1 MNDHRPWDVYPGLTS
16 DRLQTIARLLA
27 DIRERVSRHLEPEE
41 GDLHFGMWVAGT
53 TAHARTAYRLT
64 KMAESGDF
72 PWLSIVDG
80 TMQFTFAIDR
90 VPVRVFRG
98 EPEKPSRS
106 AQKKSLRE
114 TMIQLAL
121 FEMEV
126 MGGGDLDWQWR
137 IAVEP
142 DPTTGEVFRITL
154 VQVNV
159 TDGEVNIRNP
169 FVIPFRDTARALTD
183 VASTRRDGV
192 ELPLPPIGE
201 LSTAEE
207 KTNDAK
213 TKPATGDDNKGHGT
227 DG

>member
-1 MNDHRPWDVYPGLTS
+1 MNDRLPWDVHSGLTL

-53 TAHARTAYRLT
+53 TAHARTAYQITRMVL
-64 KMAESGDF
+64 SGDF
-72 PWLSIVDG
+72 PWLSIVDS

-98 EPEKPSRS
+98 EPEKPSRG
-106 AQKKSLRE
+106 AQKKSLLE
-114 TMIQLAL
+114 TMAQLTL
-121 FEMEV
+121 FEMKE

-142 DPTTGEVFRITL
+142 EPTGEVFRITL

-159 TDGEVNIRNP
+159 TDGVVNVRNP

-192 ELPLPPIGE
+192 ELPPPPVGE
-201 LSTAEE
+201 LSAADET
-207 KTNDAK
+207 TNDA
-213 TKPATGDDNKGHGT
+213 TTEPAPGDDNKGHGT

>member
-1 MNDHRPWDVYPGLTS
+1 MNDRSPWDVHPGLTL

-27 DIRERVSRHLEPEE
+27 DIRERVSRHLQPEE

-53 TAHARTAYRLT
+53 TAHARTAYRIT
-64 KMAESGDF
+64 HMVASGGY

-98 EPEKPSRS
+98 EPEKPSRG
-106 AQKKSLRE
+106 AQKKSLLE
-114 TMIQLAL
+114 TMAQLTL
-121 FEMEV
+121 FELNE

-142 DPTTGEVFRITL
+142 EPTGEVFRITI

-159 TDGEVNIRNP
+159 TNGEVSVRNP

-183 VASTRRDGV
+183 LASTRRDGV
-192 ELPLPPIGE
+192 ELPPPPIGE
-201 LSTAEE
+201 LSAAEE
-207 KTNDAK
+207 SGNDA
-213 TKPATGDDNKGHGT
+213 TTEPPTGDNNKNHGT